1 MLGSLVDTSLPTWLG
16 IYRAPSEKEEFMS
29 DVLFE
34 VTEKNLNTGLRGIPV
49 GTVRTSYV
57 DPIKGLHYVGQ
68 PVSELWQL
76 DPEAAVYLL
85 FNKALPDEAQLENF
99 KLDLARRSRVDP
111 RVVELLAQLPKDGHP
126 MEWFIAGLSY
136 LGMTGR
142 TGDYQEDALNA
153 VARVP
158 ELVANIFRLRSGWGS
173 PIESKPELGLVENFV
188 HMMGIPNT
196 DTESLIRML
205 RVFYVLHLDH
215 GGGNL
220 STFTGKAVASG
231 LADTYSSLAAAM
243 AGLSGPRHGRAN
255 QDCLNFVRKVG
266 TSDPDEV
273 EAFVRNRLASG
284 GLIFGF
290 GHAVLRAED
299 PRATV
304 QYALGQKI
312 CPEDPLFKTALAMRE
327 RAVKVLKE
335 NPKISNPYP
344 NVDAV
349 SGTLLNAVGL
359 TDSDFYTVLF
369 GLSRCSGISAQ
380 IIDERLKMRGGK
392 GVPIYRC
399 KFIAENQ

>member
-1 MLGSLVDTSLPTWLG
+1 M
-16 IYRAPSEKEEFMS
+16 SET
-29 DVLFE
+29 LFE
-34 VTEKNLNTGLRGIPV
+34 VGEKHLNTGLRGIPV
-49 GTVRTSYV
+49 GTVRTSFV
-57 DPIKGLHYVGQ
+57 DPQKGLHYVGR
-68 PVSELWQL
+68 PVSELWEL

-85 FNKALPDEAQLENF
+85 FNKELPNETQLENF

-111 RVVELLAQLPKDGHP
+111 RVIDLLKALPKDGHP
-126 MEWFIAGLSY
+126 MEWFIAGLTY

-153 VARVP
+153 VARMP
-158 ELVANIFRLRSGWGS
+158 ELVANIFRLRSGWGE

-188 HMMGIPNT
+188 HMMGVPNG
-196 DTESLIRML
+196 DNARLTEML

-304 QYALGQKI
+304 QYEVGKRI
-312 CPEDPLFKTALAMRE
+312 CPDDPLFKTALAMRE

-380 IIDERLKMRGGK
+380 IIDERLVMRGGK